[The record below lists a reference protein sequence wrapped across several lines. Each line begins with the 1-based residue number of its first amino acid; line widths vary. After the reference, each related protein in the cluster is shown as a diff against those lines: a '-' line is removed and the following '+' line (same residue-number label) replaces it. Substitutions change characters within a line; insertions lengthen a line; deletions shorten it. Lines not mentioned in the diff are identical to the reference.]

1 MGHSTGNR
9 QSIRRPRRNF
19 LKLPG

>member
-19 LKLPG
+19 LKLKG